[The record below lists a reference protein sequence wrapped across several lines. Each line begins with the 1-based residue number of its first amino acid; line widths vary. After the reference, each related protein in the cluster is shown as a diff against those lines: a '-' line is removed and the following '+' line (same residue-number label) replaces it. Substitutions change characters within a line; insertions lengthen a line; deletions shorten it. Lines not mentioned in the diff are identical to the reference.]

1 MLHALSPMPILL
13 PSACQ
18 SSDYKL
24 LKSKNLL
31 LQQLMVH
38 ILKHLSHEFTQPSY
52 NETTNMIHFL
62 KLTQMYVP
70 KNLCSW
76 HIF

>member
-1 MLHALSPMPILL
+1 MLHALSAMPILL

-24 LKSKNLL
+24 LKSNDLL
-31 LQQLMVH
+31 LQQMMVH
-38 ILKHLSHEFTQPSY
+38 ILKYLSHEFTQPSH

-70 KNLCSW
+70 KNLFLW